1 MGEAP
6 TYVLGHSDLEIERL
20 QLQASLIDGITS
32 RLIRECGIAPGMNVL
47 DIGCGA
53 GDVSMLVADA
63 VGPSGKVVA
72 FDREPRAIETARIR
86 SQKRGYR
93 NIEFVVTSDEEWPK
107 HAPFDAAI
115 GRYILPHQADP
126 VAMVRRAAASVRP
139 GGVVAFHE
147 IAFGYQH
154 QFQTLPT
161 VEVYDKISQSLGAVF
176 EATLPQP
183 LVGNY
188 LAVCFEDA
196 GLPTPRLIWEC
207 VVGDHKSGMARWTA
221 LTYRSMLPHIQRLG
235 LEVEGEDDLDTL
247 TERLQAA
254 LAAVRAQ
261 VVSRPQTC
269 AWAIRPL

>member
-1 MGEAP
+1 MNEAP

-32 RLIRECGIAPGMNVL
+32 RLIRECGIAPGMDVL

-86 SQKRGYR
+86 AQKRGYR

-126 VAMVRRAAASVRP
+126 VANGPACSGFGPARRRRGISRDRIRLSTPVSNSTDCRGVR
-139 GGVVAFHE
+139 
-147 IAFGYQH
+147 
-154 QFQTLPT
+154 
-161 VEVYDKISQSLGAVF
+161 
-176 EATLPQP
+176 
-183 LVGNY
+183 
-188 LAVCFEDA
+188 
-196 GLPTPRLIWEC
+196 
-207 VVGDHKSGMARWTA
+207 
-221 LTYRSMLPHIQRLG
+221 
-235 LEVEGEDDLDTL
+235 
-247 TERLQAA
+247 
-254 LAAVRAQ
+254 
-261 VVSRPQTC
+261 
-269 AWAIRPL
+269 